1 LPVKGEV
8 DDTAMRY
15 AEVNQLVFSKAS
27 RSAAMV
33 DCVVVSSEMFVAS
46 SCQYE
51 LSDFEPIL
59 AFDIDCIPCKK
70 INDPN
75 ATTHIAALETEMR
88 PESSSISLSG
98 KYSLPA
104 STVLGCGPSSGA
116 LSSATF
122 VFELIQN

>member
-1 LPVKGEV
+1 
-8 DDTAMRY
+8 
-15 AEVNQLVFSKAS
+15 
-27 RSAAMV
+27 
-33 DCVVVSSEMFVAS
+33 MFVAS
-46 SCQYE
+46 ICQYGF
-51 LSDFEPIL
+51 LLDFEPIL

-75 ATTHIAALETEMR
+75 ATTHIAALDTEMR

-122 VFELIQN
+122 VFGLIQI